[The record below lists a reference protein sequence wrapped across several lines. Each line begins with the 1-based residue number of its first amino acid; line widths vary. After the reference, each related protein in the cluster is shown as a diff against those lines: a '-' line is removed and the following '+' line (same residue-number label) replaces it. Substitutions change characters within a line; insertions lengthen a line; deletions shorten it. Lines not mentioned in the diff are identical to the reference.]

1 MAMEPTRKPD
11 LPILELESLAA
22 LQHWLSK
29 NNEKSAGV

>member
-11 LPILELESLAA
+11 LPILELESLEA
-22 LQHWLSK
+22 LQNWLAE